1 MPDPSP
7 LFVISLIV
15 AVVWVIQFASFMV
28 LDDKSFPGRSDKL
41 IWGAA
46 FIFAFPVAPFAFLVW
61 KSALKSYVAAER
73 QSDGRSVSDGS
84 V

>member
-1 MPDPSP
+1 MPDPSG
-7 LFVISLIV
+7 LFVMYLVV
-15 AVVWVIQFASFMV
+15 AVVWVIQFAGFMV
-28 LDDKSFPGRSDKL
+28 LDDKTFPGTYDKL

-46 FIFAFPVAPFAFLVW
+46 FILAFPVAPFAFIVW

-73 QSDGRSVSDGS
+73 KSGESISSGS

>member
-1 MPDPSP
+1 MPDPSS
-7 LFVISLIV
+7 FVAIYFIV
-15 AVVWVIQFASFMV
+15 AVFWVVQFAGFMV
-28 LDDKSFPGRSDKL
+28 LDDKTFPGRSDKL

-73 QSDGRSVSDGS
+73 QSERSGSGGS

>member
-7 LFVISLIV
+7 FFVLYLIV
-15 AVVWVIQFASFMV
+15 AVVWVVQFAGFMV
-28 LDDKSFPGRSDKL
+28 LDDKTFPGTYDKL

-46 FIFAFPVAPFAFLVW
+46 FILVFPVAPFAFIVW
-61 KSALKSYVAAER
+61 KSALKSYVAA
-73 QSDGRSVSDGS
+73 GRKSGEGSSGGS